1 MANPL
6 HSTDPST
13 EAIRISSEDDVLL
26 LELSETASFDILRAG
41 IRHRFSEME
50 TWRGRDARLDFG
62 KRKIDLFDLRRLAHV
77 LKDEFDVTVAG
88 LYCQQEALNQFAE
101 RELKIKVYPRVPE
114 PLAVDAPDADQLS
127 VDETPLIEDAKPGP
141 VVVPDIATPSL
152 VEEIDPNTADI
163 NTVGAPQHHFNGGD
177 ALFQESQTEKVL
189 TLKRSLRSGQ
199 KIRYAGDVV
208 IYGDV
213 NPGAEVIAGGTILI
227 MGALKG
233 LCHAGARGDD
243 GALIIAFDFRPTQI
257 RIGRK
262 IAIPP
267 IRDNRARKTYIPEIA
282 WVRGGEILIEPYSGH
297 LPQ

>member
-6 HSTDPST
+6 PSTDPSS
-13 EAIRISSEDDVLL
+13 ESIRISSEDDVLL
-26 LELSETASFDILRAG
+26 LALTETASFDILRAG
-41 IRHRFSEME
+41 IRNRFSEME

-62 KRKIDLFDLRRLAHV
+62 KRKIDLFDLRRLTHV
-77 LKDEFDVTVAG
+77 LKDEFEVTVAG
-88 LYCQQEALNQFAE
+88 LYCEQDSINQFAE
-101 RELKIKVYPRVPE
+101 RELKLKIYPRFPSTETLEAPE
-114 PLAVDAPDADQLS
+114 PEHLSHQEEAPS
-127 VDETPLIEDAKPGP
+127 STPGP
-141 VVVPDIATPSL
+141 VVVSDVATPSL
-152 VEEIDPNTADI
+152 VEEVDPSGDR
-163 NTVGAPQHHFNGGD
+163 APQQNFNGGD
-177 ALFQESQTEKVL
+177 TLFQESQTEKVL

-243 GALIIAFDFRPTQI
+243 GALVIAFDFRPAQI

-267 IRDNRARKTYIPEIA
+267 TREPRAAKTYTPEIA

>member
-1 MANPL
+1 
-6 HSTDPST
+6 
-13 EAIRISSEDDVLL
+13 
-26 LELSETASFDILRAG
+26 
-41 IRHRFSEME
+41 ME

-62 KRKIDLFDLRRLAHV
+62 KRKIDLFDLRRLTHV

-127 VDETPLIEDAKPGP
+127 VDETPLAEALNPGP
-141 VVVPDIATPSL
+141 VEVIHPATPSL
-152 VEEIDPNTADI
+152 VEEVDCETI
-163 NTVGAPQHHFNGGD
+163 GAPQHQFNGGD
-177 ALFQESQTEKVL
+177 TLFQESQTEKVL

-267 IRDNRARKTYIPEIA
+267 SRDNRARKTYIPEIA

>member
-1 MANPL
+1 MAHPL
-6 HSTDPST
+6 PST
-13 EAIRISSEDDVLL
+13 APSCEAIRISSEDDVLV
-26 LELSETASFDILRAG
+26 LELAETSSFEVLRQG
-41 IRHRFSEME
+41 IRNRFKEME

-77 LKDEFDVTVAG
+77 LKDEFDVTVAA
-88 LYCQQEALNQFAE
+88 LFCEQESLVQFAE
-101 RELKIKVYPRVPE
+101 RELKLKVHPRTPA
-114 PLAVDAPDADQLS
+114 PLAVDAPDADHL
-127 VDETPLIEDAKPGP
+127 ETDQDSSEIQPTGP
-141 VVVPDIATPSL
+141 VAVQTVATPSL
-152 VEEIDPNTADI
+152 VEEISSDTQ
-163 NTVGAPQHHFNGGD
+163 VAPQQNFNGGD
-177 ALFQESQTEKVL
+177 TLFQESQTEKVL

-199 KIRYAGDVV
+199 KVRYAGDVV
-208 IYGDV
+208 IYGDI
-213 NPGAEVIAGGTILI
+213 NPGAEVIAGGNILI

-267 IRDNRARKTYIPEIA
+267 TREIRAVKTYTPEIA
-282 WVRGGEILIEPYSGH
+282 WVRGGEILIEPYAGH